1 MTYSPIW
8 QALIAAG
15 IILSVTKATQAAISF
30 EYEGFTGVDF
40 TGSGIDTSVS
50 SQNPNGCAY
59 IDRILDLKMVS
70 FNTYGRCLTLYSELD
85 CKGEQRIF
93 KGIYPDLAKKGWA
106 NKARSIAPLPD
117 NLVCLG

>member
-1 MTYSPIW
+1 MLSFQNFHPIFLTPFIFLDKTW
-8 QALIAAG
+8 LVKKIE
-15 IILSVTKATQAAISF
+15 LLL
-30 EYEGFTGVDF
+30 
-40 TGSGIDTSVS
+40 GSGIDTSVS